1 MSSNT
6 KFSGIEEGINSA
18 FGKPDHS
25 SRLASPLLPTSLSTI
40 KQQADENIREFMESL
55 AQQMATINLKP
66 TIHAM
71 LRALKGCKELEASRI
86 GLSEGHQIPHQI
98 TQFNK

>member
-40 KQQADENIREFMESL
+40 KQQADENIREFMQSL

-66 TIHAM
+66 IILCYVAGFKRLQTA
-71 LRALKGCKELEASRI
+71 
-86 GLSEGHQIPHQI
+86 
-98 TQFNK
+98 